1 MNKYSK
7 KILNFIINNIDKQD
21 KTDIKFNLINSI
33 FEICKE
39 IIKLEINLKYT
50 IYNIKKIHDDKYPLL
65 YHFMNLYYQKYDDEY
80 YKKKYDFTNFVDF
93 LKFYSNNQHK
103 IQLNKMID
111 VHIKKSIDYKVD
123 ELDFKIQQIIDKI
136 YNEHNNR
143 YELHK
148 SLYDNNFV
156 GLDILQELETNDLGY
171 INIEYDDCKLKLYY
185 PLQFY
190 TDEYI
195 HNKISII
202 IKIVMIMKKI
212 HLTIDSNKI
221 NFNLYIY
228 LSKQRKI
235 LPTNN
240 DYITPLNMNSGSTMK
255 EIILSVWR
263 DEELEKVLIH
273 ELCHYINVDFYYQD
287 DGYSE
292 LDNSLQEIFDIKG
305 HNNPNESYNETLA
318 GLINICLQAV
328 KYNFDANDIFFY
340 ELEFLYIQVAKIILF
355 LKGNNYYQLF
365 KSTENHLIIQQN
377 TSALSY
383 IILKMILFHNY
394 KQTIKFIE
402 DCKIKCNKPTEI
414 DEYNKFLINLI
425 SDKKSQQEISI
436 KIDYWINI
444 LSGRKKDFISETFR
458 MSAISD

>member
-7 KILNFIINNIDKQD
+7 KILNFIINNIDTPD
-21 KTDIKFNLINSI
+21 TLDIKSNLINSI

-39 IIKLEINLKYT
+39 IIELKIDLKYT

-65 YHFMNLYYQKYDDEY
+65 YHFMNLYYQKYDDDSD
-80 YKKKYDFTNFVDF
+80 KKKYDSTNFVDF

-111 VHIKKSIDYKVD
+111 KHMKKSIDYIAD
-123 ELDFKIQQIIDKI
+123 ELDLKIQEIIDKI

-156 GLDILQELETNDLGY
+156 GLDILQELETNDIGY

-195 HNKISII
+195 QKKILMI

-212 HLTIDSNKI
+212 HLSIDSNKM

-318 GLINICLQAV
+318 GLINICLQSV
-328 KYNFDANDIFFY
+328 KYNFDVNDIFFY

-355 LKGNNYYQLF
+355 LKGDNYEQLF

-402 DCKIKCNKPTEI
+402 DCKIKCNKPKEI

-425 SDKKSQQEISI
+425 SDKNSQQEISK
-436 KIDYWINI
+436 KIDYWIRI
-444 LSGRKKDFISETFR
+444 LSDREKDFIAETFR